1 MAAQTAGNIQTILNG
16 IESNTTIS
24 ASNVSGAVGSA
35 SESIRTSI
43 DGASRTVRDSMGG
56 ASDSAES
63 FGDRV
68 RNMSSDV
75 AGSAANVVSSLKGIA
90 AAVSAAFAID
100 KIVDF
105 TKQAVSAFGEY
116 EQMVGG
122 IQTIYKNAANDLITT
137 AQNSYRTAQTS
148 ATSYLQ
154 QATRFSAQIMQNI
167 AKEEKQRNM
176 MSEEEF
182 SASLDAKLQA
192 YKDSLD
198 EQYEIAE
205 KNYDNSYNALQ
216 KSLDDEIDA
225 FQTATDKKIAA
236 INKEYVE
243 RIKLIDE
250 EKYKRIKAIDDQ
262 IEAINDQADA
272 EKYAT
277 SQSEYMAKKAELE
290 ETARN
295 AKKRKFREQAAKD
308 LEKLNADWEQKEA
321 DHSRK
326 QQIESLKDQKE
337 AIKESYDTQK
347 EQLKAEQDEKVS
359 AVKESEKAQ
368 LKVMKEARAEQL
380 KAVKESNEQQLKELK
395 KRYDEEKVLA
405 KKSSEEQ
412 LQAYMDE
419 YNSIPEYTEET
430 YRKAREVS
438 DRIIKD
444 MADNAMKLG
453 TPLYMIQNTYRGL
466 LMDNY
471 RMLDNLYLGYGQTK
485 SEAQR
490 LVKDASQLTDIQE
503 ELGITVD
510 ASSTSFLNMANAIS
524 VMQKKLGYTGTAEY
538 EAMNTVQGSINM
550 VKAAWENLVSSL
562 GNKNADVSASTDRFV
577 ETIVG
582 GTDEAGNHVNGML
595 DNIVPVVEQTFISI
609 GDIIEKIIPNSTGL
623 FNELGQ
629 AFKNLVS
636 FVESVA
642 SIINSQL
649 APVFQK
655 LAPVIEKIVKLFSD
669 IISKITDS
677 KLIMGSFSDIV
688 GVVATVLD
696 TLISAL
702 GGILDY
708 FIQNESILSGL
719 IGSFIALKVA
729 IEAYNIVMGI
739 AQTAVTAWNMIT
751 KTATAVQ
758 TGLNAAMAANPIGL
772 VIVAIGALVAA
783 ITLLWNNC
791 EEFRNAIIYMYNE
804 WQHGIELIG
813 EWFFNV
819 GQQIQAFWE
828 GIPKFFENVWHGI
841 QNAFSSVGEW
851 FKDTFSKAWEGIK
864 NVFSTTGQMFGNI
877 GKSIL
882 NGLSSVING
891 IIWGINQVIKM
902 PLDGLNAILRLIH
915 DIDIFGLKPFSW
927 IGQIPVPQIPSI
939 PMLAEGGVLKRG
951 QMALLEGQGD
961 EAVIPLSQNT
971 EWIDMVANRL
981 KNSGEPQQVY
991 YSFNINVDK
1000 MSANSEDDIE
1010 ALADRLMEI
1019 MAEKGARKGMGL
1031 R

>member
-1 MAAQTAGNIQTILNG
+1 MDVISLSGSISLDISAYSAALQQAQNMAAQTAGNIQTILNG
-16 IESNTTIS
+16 IENNTTIS

-75 AGSAANVVSSLKGIA
+75 AGSATNVISSLKGIA
-90 AAVSAAFAID
+90 SAVSAAFAID

-321 DHSRK
+321 DRNRK
-326 QQIESLKDQKE
+326 QQIENLKDQKE
-337 AIKESYDTQK
+337 AIKESYDNQK
-347 EQLKAEQDEKVS
+347 AQLKAEQDEKVS

-524 VMQKKLGYTGTAEY
+524 VIQKKLGYTGTAEY
-538 EAMNTVQGSINM
+538 EAINTVQGSISM
-550 VKAAWENLVSSL
+550 TKAALDNLL
-562 GNKNADVSASTDRFV
+562 AGFGDKNADLKKLTQDFIDSFV
-577 ETIVG
+577 G
-582 GTDEAGNHVNGML
+582 YTDEAGDHVKGML
-595 DNIVPVVEQTFISI
+595 DNVVPVASNAIKSIATALPELGKAILRNLPSLFQTIKETLGEMFSSLA
-609 GDIIEKIIPNSTGL
+609 DELPSIIEELLVAWEELIEMFYQPENMKSIIDLALKLLEAFGQGLIDALPHLLKALPTIVEGVITWVLNLAPKIATL
-623 FNELGQ
+623 FPKLIGYFLMKTPEVLLSLIQSVYGILG
-629 AFKNLVS
+629 
-636 FVESVA
+636 SVA
-642 SIINSQL
+642 KAIWDFLDEHIIGTFKQWWANFTKVL
-649 APVFQK
+649 E
-655 LAPVIEKIVKLFSD
+655 VITPFFK
-669 IISKITDS
+669 
-677 KLIMGSFSDIV
+677 
-688 GVVATVLD
+688 
-696 TLISAL
+696 
-702 GGILDY
+702 GIW
-708 FIQNESILSGL
+708 ES
-719 IGSFIALKVA
+719 
-729 IEAYNIVMGI
+729 
-739 AQTAVTAWNMIT
+739 
-751 KTATAVQ
+751 
-758 TGLNAAMAANPIGL
+758 
-772 VIVAIGALVAA
+772 
-783 ITLLWNNC
+783 
-791 EEFRNAIIYMYNE
+791 
-804 WQHGIELIG
+804 
-813 EWFFNV
+813 
-819 GQQIQAFWE
+819 
-828 GIPKFFENVWHGI
+828 I
-841 QNAFSSVGEW
+841 QNAFSNVGTW
-851 FKDTFSKAWEGIK
+851 FVETFSKAWEGIK

-991 YSFNINVDK
+991 YSFNINVDR

>member
-1 MAAQTAGNIQTILNG
+1 MDVISLSGSISLDISAYSAALQQAQNMAAQTAGNIQTILNG
-16 IESNTTIS
+16 IENNTTIS
-24 ASNVSGAVGSA
+24 ASNVSGAVGNA

-68 RNMSSDV
+68 RSMSNDV
-75 AGSAANVVSSLKGIA
+75 AGSSANVVSSLKGIA
-90 AAVSAAFAID
+90 SAVSAAFAID

-148 ATSYLQ
+148 ATSYMQ
-154 QATRFSAQIMQNI
+154 QATRFSAQLIQNI

-290 ETARN
+290 ETAQN

-321 DHSRK
+321 DRSRK

-395 KRYDEEKVLA
+395 KRYDEEKLLA

-471 RMLDNLYLGYGQTK
+471 RMLDNLYLGYGQTE
-485 SEAQR
+485 SEAKR
-490 LVKDASQLTDIQE
+490 LVKDASQMTDIQE

-524 VMQKKLGYTGTAEY
+524 VIQKKLGYTGTAEY
-538 EAMNTVQGSINM
+538 EAINTVQGSISM
-550 VKAAWENLVSSL
+550 TKAALDNLL
-562 GNKNADVSASTDRFV
+562 AGFGDKNADLKKLTQDFIDSFV
-577 ETIVG
+577 G
-582 GTDEAGNHVNGML
+582 YTDEAGDHVKGML
-595 DNIVPVVEQTFISI
+595 DNVVPVATNAIKSIATALPELGKAILRNLPSLFQTIKETLGEMFSSLA
-609 GDIIEKIIPNSTGL
+609 DELPSIIEELIIAWE
-623 FNELGQ
+623 ELIEMFYQ
-629 AFKNLVS
+629 PENMKSIIDLAFKLLEAFGQGLIDALPHLLKALPTIVEGVITWVLNLAPKIATLFPKLIGYFLMKTPEVLMSLIQSVS
-636 FVESVA
+636 GILGSVA
-642 SIINSQL
+642 KAIWDFLNEHIIGTFKQWWAN
-649 APVFQK
+649 FTK
-655 LAPVIEKIVKLFSD
+655 
-669 IISKITDS
+669 
-677 KLIMGSFSDIV
+677 
-688 GVVATVLD
+688 VLD
-696 TLISAL
+696 VITPFFK
-702 GGILDY
+702 GIW
-708 FIQNESILSGL
+708 ES
-719 IGSFIALKVA
+719 
-729 IEAYNIVMGI
+729 
-739 AQTAVTAWNMIT
+739 
-751 KTATAVQ
+751 
-758 TGLNAAMAANPIGL
+758 
-772 VIVAIGALVAA
+772 
-783 ITLLWNNC
+783 
-791 EEFRNAIIYMYNE
+791 
-804 WQHGIELIG
+804 
-813 EWFFNV
+813 
-819 GQQIQAFWE
+819 
-828 GIPKFFENVWHGI
+828 I
-841 QNAFSSVGEW
+841 QNAFSNVGTW
-851 FKDTFSKAWEGIK
+851 FVETFSKAWEGIK

-991 YSFNINVDK
+991 YSFNINVDR